1 MSTSIYQWK
10 VEQNINASQ
19 GFLSFQCGIPN
30 LVDQI
35 VQDLSRTGLPNMA
48 EFALNIIVDAPSGFA
63 MTLLESGTPPS
74 LETTII
80 ITWSQCPEY
89 WEDLWDHRPLGL
101 IVSEYN
107 LLSTCLQSVVHKQ
120 RFRIPTTTTT
130 SLTPTERRIFR
141 LLSQGYTNSQIAQA
155 LSMQCQTIKNTLTTI
170 YKKLDLHDRSDA
182 LLYYWSV
189 GPYQNLRDML
199 CTTFSTTPDYAHTTV
214 CHRV

>member
-1 MSTSIYQWK
+1 MSTNIYQWELK
-10 VEQNINASQ
+10 QNAHTLQ
-19 GFLSFQCGIPN
+19 GSLSFQCGIPN

-35 VQDLSRTGLPNMA
+35 VQDLGRTGLHDIP
-48 EFALNIIVDAPSGFA
+48 EIALNIIVDAPSGFA
-63 MTLLESGTPPS
+63 MNLLEGYTSSS
-74 LETTII
+74 LETTIV

-101 IVSEYN
+101 IVAEYN
-107 LLSTCLQSVVHKQ
+107 LLSTCLQAAVNKK

-189 GPYQNLRDML
+189 GPYQNVRDML
-199 CTTFSTTPDYAHTTV
+199 CTTFSATSDYGHTTV
-214 CHRV
+214 LS